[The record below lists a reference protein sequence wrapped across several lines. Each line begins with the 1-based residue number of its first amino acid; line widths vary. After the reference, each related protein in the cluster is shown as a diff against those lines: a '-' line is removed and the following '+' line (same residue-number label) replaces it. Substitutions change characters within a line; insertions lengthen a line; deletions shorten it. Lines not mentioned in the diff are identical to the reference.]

1 MRLVH
6 TAVIA
11 IGLLFMVSGA
21 TAVVGGPE
29 PSDGEMTIM
38 GQGSSGSASASTSV
52 NENGT
57 EWRAETSMVNRSSNI
72 TEGRLEDIQYSQQ
85 DYSVDFTGHIQA
97 PTPCHV
103 IEHQVT
109 ESENG
114 YVMDV
119 KTRYDETDEESNETI
134 QPCAQQLVMIEYD
147 GSFSAPESFKLEV
160 RHNNETVDTLYHPG
174 IEKKESTEARGP
186 VDSVINW
193 VKGLLGMKQTK
204 VIQADEAQSTE
215 LDTSSGDIVVKEGQ

>member
-29 PSDGEMTIM
+29 PDDGEMAIM
-38 GQGSSGSASASTSV
+38 GQGTSASASASTSV

-72 TEGRLEDIQYSQQ
+72 TEGRLEGIQYSEE
-85 DYSVDFTGHIQA
+85 DYKVEFTGYIQA

-103 IEHQVT
+103 IEHSVE
-109 ESENG
+109 ESGDSYTLNVE
-114 YVMDV
+114 
-119 KTRYDETDEESNETI
+119 TIHDETDEESNESI
-134 QPCAQQLVMIEYD
+134 QPCAQVMTMIEYD
-147 GSFSAPESFKLEV
+147 GSFSAQEDFSLEV
-160 RHNNETVDTLYHPG
+160 RHNNETVDTLEHPG
-174 IEKKESTEARGP
+174 LEQTEP
-186 VDSVINW
+186 VEEPRTGFIQSLRNFFS
-193 VKGLLGMKQTK
+193 GLF
-204 VIQADEAQSTE
+204 
-215 LDTSSGDIVVKEGQ
+215 

>member
-147 GSFSAPESFKLEV
+147 GSFSAPESC
-160 RHNNETVDTLYHPG
+160 
-174 IEKKESTEARGP
+174 
-186 VDSVINW
+186 
-193 VKGLLGMKQTK
+193 
-204 VIQADEAQSTE
+204 
-215 LDTSSGDIVVKEGQ
+215 